1 MEGRASEDPMSDTN
15 PKSVLEQISTCWP
28 MIHNPVQFV
37 MRYAPA
43 IQRYV
48 PAIVHNPHDAEEVA
62 QDFLMRVFDKGFC
75 PENVSHGRFRDYL
88 KSAVR
93 YAAISHLRKKRAQQ
107 LNDEQL
113 AALVQSDSEGDRQ
126 WDGQWRDCLLERV
139 WQALEI
145 RERQTPGNVYFT
157 VLRQFTDD
165 PKSDSQAHAARLS
178 ERIGRPVRADAFR
191 QQLSRA
197 RRQFASLIIEEV
209 RRTLHVP
216 SADAVQQELIDL
228 ELIDYVRDFLSPV
241 QRDDKVD
248 P

>member
-1 MEGRASEDPMSDTN
+1 MSDTE

-48 PAIVHNPHDAEEVA
+48 PAIVRNPHDAEEVA
-62 QDFLMRVFDKGFC
+62 QDFLVRVFDKGFC

-93 YAAISHLRKKRAQQ
+93 YAAISHLRKKRSRQ
-107 LNDEQL
+107 LSEEQL
-113 AALVQSDSEGDRQ
+113 AALVQSDTEADRQ
-126 WDGQWRDCLLERV
+126 WDDQWRNCLLDRV

-145 RERQTPGNVYFT
+145 HERQTAGNVYFT

-165 PKSDSQAHAARLS
+165 PKSDSLAHAARLS
-178 ERIGRPVRADAFR
+178 QRLGRPVRAGAFR
-191 QQLSRA
+191 QHLSRA

-216 SADAVQQELIDL
+216 SAEAVEQELVDL
-228 ELIDYVRDFLSPV
+228 ELIGYVREFLASS
-241 QRDDKVD
+241 RRGDKVD